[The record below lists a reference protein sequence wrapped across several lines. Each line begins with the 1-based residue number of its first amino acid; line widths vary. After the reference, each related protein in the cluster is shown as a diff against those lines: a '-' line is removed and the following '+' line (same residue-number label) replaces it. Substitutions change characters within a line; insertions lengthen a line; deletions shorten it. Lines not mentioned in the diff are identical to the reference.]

1 MNHLARSRGSRR
13 LSALAAVGAA
23 SALLIAGC
31 SSDSGGKDAE
41 EQAQDAVVG
50 NAGTEELK
58 IAMITHAAPGDT
70 FWDIVQ
76 KGAEM
81 AAKKDNVNLVYSS
94 DPDVAKQANLIENAI
109 NQDVDGIAVSL
120 ANPDGLRGAIS
131 DARDAGIPVV
141 TFNSGLSAWQ
151 DVGALAHFG
160 QDETVAG
167 HAFGERLNEEGAE
180 HAVCVIQE
188 QGNIA
193 LEQRCA
199 GVKDTFEGETETLYV
214 EGTDMPSVKSSIEA
228 KLRQDDS
235 IDYVVTLG
243 APFAMTAV
251 SAVGDAGSEAQ
262 VATFDLNP
270 ELARAIQAGDVQ
282 FAVDQQPYLQGYMS
296 VDTLWLYNTNGNFP
310 GGGAEPVLTGPA
322 FVDETNIEDV
332 AAFAANGTR

>member
-1 MNHLARSRGSRR
+1 MNGIARFRSSRR
-13 LSALAAVGAA
+13 LSALAALGAA
-23 SALLIAGC
+23 GALLVAGC
-31 SSDSGGKDAE
+31 SSDSGGAEAE

-94 DPDVAKQANLIENAI
+94 DPDVAEQANLIQNAI
-109 NQDVDGIAVSL
+109 NQEVDGIAVSL
-120 ANPDGLRGAIS
+120 ANPEGLRGAIA
-131 DARDAGIPVV
+131 DAQDAGIPVV
-141 TFNSGLSAWQ
+141 SFNSGLSAWK

-160 QDETVAG
+160 QDEEVAG
-167 HAFGERLNEEGAE
+167 QAFGERLNEEGAQ
-180 HAVCVIQE
+180 HAVCVIME

-214 EGTDMPSVKSSIEA
+214 EGTDMPAVKSSIEA

-251 SAVGDAGSEAQ
+251 SAVSDAGSDAQ
-262 VATFDLNP
+262 VATFDLNN
-270 ELARAIQAGDVQ
+270 ELAQAIEAGDVR

-296 VDTLWLYNTNGNFP
+296 VDTLWLYATNGNFP
-310 GGGAEPVLTGPA
+310 GGSEEPVLTGPA
-322 FVDETNIEDV
+322 FVDETNIEQV